1 MRNRRQQCSSSVD
14 GSTNPDDI
22 AELFADKY
30 KDLYTWI
37 NYGVTEMDQIRCSI
51 EESIIAFDQTCSIA
65 VSQVFDAV
73 CRLKPH
79 KSDGN
84 IGLSS
89 AYLLHACSDLCEHV
103 ALLFSGLLIHGY
115 VPEMILCSTVIAI
128 SKRK

>member
-51 EESIIAFDQTCSIA
+51 EESIIA
-65 VSQVFDAV
+65 VSQVFYV
-73 CRLKPH
+73 
-79 KSDGN
+79 
-84 IGLSS
+84 GLNHISQM
-89 AYLLHACSDLCEHV
+89 V
-103 ALLFSGLLIHGY
+103 
-115 VPEMILCSTVIAI
+115 ILV
-128 SKRK
+128 